1 MISLPRLTLRLRL
14 SISIIAIVALFT
26 LTNITYQLSS
36 ENRNLRLDNLQN
48 AVAGQLA
55 TVTIRQLLENQQKEI
70 LVLDALKD
78 SDKGKLSEEEIENGL
93 ADLISIQAEIRRL
106 KPYVFTETQGSY
118 TLLIDAYQS
127 LNDRWHGF
135 YLGYNDNQTPT
146 TRQIETEFGNTM
158 ASLSEFES
166 FEILAAEQQTLD
178 LQKTVRFTDRIT
190 LAIYLFTIALTVSL
204 GYLLIRYTNRSLN
217 ELNLGTVRIGGG
229 DLKYHIPVNSDD
241 EIGDLTIAFNE
252 MSDKLRNAMAQVQ
265 QSKEKADQ
273 ANRSK
278 TNFLA
283 NMSHEL
289 RTPLNAIIGYSEM
302 IIEDYREEKTL
313 DEDQAV
319 EDLQRILSAGRH
331 LLQLIN
337 DVLDLAKI
345 ESGNMTVFNETF
357 DSVEI
362 IEELLRTMSPIAKK
376 SGNTLILKKSENIPK
391 LYSDAIKFR
400 QLFLNL
406 LSNACKFTGN
416 GKITIL
422 VSYNEKTRH
431 AVYHVSD
438 TGIGMTPSQLNRVFE
453 AFVQADS
460 STSKKYGGTGLGLS
474 ICKQFVELMDGSM
487 DVTSAEGEGTTFTIL
502 LPIKTHAKR
511 RSDSIIPLENQQE
524 LGLVLDGSD
533 GSEDSIGIS
542 EEDALGRVLVID
554 DDPEARQLLLRHLEK
569 EGYLGI
575 EAGDAKRGIELAEQQ
590 QPDLILLDLMMPNID
605 GWTALSVLKE
615 SASTRHIPVILQS
628 MLDEKNLGLDLGA
641 AAFLPKPVD
650 RQRMAT
656 ILRHL
661 NPQDRR
667 GSALLIAPESE
678 ARQLLL
684 EELADEAW
692 QCMVATS
699 MAQATERI
707 QQKNPDIIFL
717 GLGMPYDAVVEIL
730 HMLSDEQAQA
740 ISDGEADADQN
751 INLDLDDHI
760 DGNLDGNL
768 HDNSHENLPS
778 KNTLLPVMAPIYVVS
793 ETALGSSD
801 SRRLDLPA
809 DQIILFNKDEKGALE
824 KILNLK

>member
-26 LTNITYQLSS
+26 LTNLTYQLSS

-48 AVAGQLA
+48 AVASQLA

-78 SDKGKLSEEEIENGL
+78 GGKEKLSEEEIDNGL
-93 ADLISIQAEIRRL
+93 SALISLQAEIRRL
-106 KPYVFTETQGSY
+106 KPYVYADTVNSY
-118 TLLIDAYQS
+118 NTLLSGYDA
-127 LNDRWHGF
+127 LHERWYLF
-135 YLGYNDNQTPT
+135 YVGYNDNKTPST
-146 TRQIETEFGNTM
+146 IKIEREFANTM
-158 ASLSEFES
+158 QLLSEFES
-166 FEILAAEQQTLD
+166 LEILAAEQQTFD

-229 DLKYHIPVNSDD
+229 DLKYHIPVNNDD

-252 MSDKLRNAMAQVQ
+252 MSDKLSNAMAQVQ

-313 DEDQAV
+313 NEEQAV
-319 EDLQRILSAGRH
+319 EDLARILSSGRH

-357 DSVEI
+357 DSVDI
-362 IEELLRTMSPIAKK
+362 IEELMNTMSPIAKK
-376 SGNTLILKKSENIPK
+376 GDNLLVLEKSQDIPN
-391 LYSDAIKFR
+391 LYNDAVKFR

-406 LSNACKFTGN
+406 LSNACKFTHN

-422 VSYNEKTRH
+422 VTYNEKTRH
-431 AVYHVSD
+431 VVYHVSD
-438 TGIGMTPSQLNRVFE
+438 TGIGMTPSQLTRVFE

-502 LPIKTHAKR
+502 LPTRMPLQKR
-511 RSDSIIPLENQQE
+511 TDAIPAENQQE
-524 LGLVLDGSD
+524 LGLDLNADVDITSTTL
-533 GSEDSIGIS
+533 S

-554 DDPEARQLLLRHLEK
+554 DDPESRQLLLRHLEK
-569 EGYLGI
+569 ESYIGL
-575 EAGDAKRGIELAEQQ
+575 EAEDAKQGIAIANEQ

-615 SASTRHIPVILQS
+615 SPSTRHIPVILQS

-641 AAFLPKPVD
+641 AEFLPKPVD

-667 GSALLIAPESE
+667 GSALLIAPETDS
-678 ARQLLL
+678 RQLLL

-699 MAQATERI
+699 MAQVVERI
-707 QQKNPDIIFL
+707 QQKSPDIIFV
-717 GLGMPYDAVVEIL
+717 GLGMPYDSVVEIL
-730 HMLSDEQAQA
+730 SMLSGNDDPSDDSSHDPQTENTDE
-740 ISDGEADADQN
+740 
-751 INLDLDDHI
+751 
-760 DGNLDGNL
+760 
-768 HDNSHENLPS
+768 ENHSVILSTPI
-778 KNTLLPVMAPIYVVS
+778 TAPIYVVS
-793 ETALGSSD
+793 ETPLGSSQ

-809 DQIILFNKDEKGALE
+809 DQIILFNKEDKSSLGQ
-824 KILNLK
+824 ILNLS

>member
-26 LTNITYQLSS
+26 LTNLTYQLSS

-48 AVAGQLA
+48 AVASQLA
-55 TVTIRQLLENQQKEI
+55 TVTIRQLLEDQQKEI

-78 SDKGKLSEEEIENGL
+78 GGKEQLSEEEIENGL
-93 ADLISIQAEIRRL
+93 SDLISLQTEIRRL
-106 KPYVFTETQGSY
+106 KPYVYADTVDSY
-118 TLLIDAYQS
+118 NTLLTGYDALHDGWY
-127 LNDRWHGF
+127 RF
-135 YLGYNDNQTPT
+135 YVGYNNNKTPSIIK
-146 TRQIETEFGNTM
+146 IEGEFANSM
-158 ASLSEFES
+158 QLLSEFES
-166 FEILAAEQQTLD
+166 LEILAAEQQTLD

-229 DLKYHIPVNSDD
+229 DLKYHIPVNNDD

-252 MSDKLRNAMAQVQ
+252 MSDKLSNAMAQVQ

-302 IIEDYREEKTL
+302 IIEDYREENTL
-313 DEDQAV
+313 NEEQAV
-319 EDLQRILSAGRH
+319 EDLARILSSGRH

-357 DSVEI
+357 DSVDI
-362 IEELLRTMSPIAKK
+362 IEELINTMAPIAKK
-376 SGNTLILKKSENIPK
+376 GDNLLVLEKSQDIPN
-391 LYSDAIKFR
+391 LYNDAVKFR

-406 LSNACKFTGN
+406 LSNACKFTHN

-422 VSYNEKTRH
+422 VTYNEKTRH
-431 AVYHVSD
+431 AIYHVSD
-438 TGIGMTPSQLNRVFE
+438 TGIGMTPSQLTRVFE
-453 AFVQADS
+453 AFIQADS
-460 STSKKYGGTGLGLS
+460 STSKKYGGTGLGLA

-502 LPIKTHAKR
+502 LPTRMPTQKNTGA
-511 RSDSIIPLENQQE
+511 IPAENQQE
-524 LGLVLDGSD
+524 LGLDLNANIDNTAST
-533 GSEDSIGIS
+533 IA

-554 DDPEARQLLLRHLEK
+554 DDPESRQLLLRHLEK
-569 EGYLGI
+569 ERYIGLEAENAKQGI
-575 EAGDAKRGIELAEQQ
+575 AIANEE

-615 SASTRHIPVILQS
+615 SPSTRHIPVILQS

-641 AAFLPKPVD
+641 AEFLPKPVD

-667 GSALLIAPESE
+667 GSALLIAPETES
-678 ARQLLL
+678 RQLLL

-699 MAQATERI
+699 IAQVIERI
-707 QQKNPDIIFL
+707 QQKAPDIIFI
-717 GLGMPYDAVVEIL
+717 GLGMPYDSVVEVL
-730 HMLSDEQAQA
+730 AMLSGNNETVDNEAVDD
-740 ISDGEADADQN
+740 SDNQNEKDQ
-751 INLDLDDHI
+751 LA
-760 DGNLDGNL
+760 
-768 HDNSHENLPS
+768 
-778 KNTLLPVMAPIYVVS
+778 TLSTPITAPIYVVS
-793 ETALGSSD
+793 ETPLGSSQ

-809 DQIILFNKDEKGALE
+809 DQIILFNKDDKSSLE
-824 KILNLK
+824 KILNLS

>member
-1 MISLPRLTLRLRL
+1 
-14 SISIIAIVALFT
+14 
-26 LTNITYQLSS
+26 
-36 ENRNLRLDNLQN
+36 
-48 AVAGQLA
+48 
-55 TVTIRQLLENQQKEI
+55 VTIRQLLENQQKEI

-78 SDKGKLSEEEIENGL
+78 GGKEKLSEEEIDNGL
-93 ADLISIQAEIRRL
+93 SALISLQAEIRRL
-106 KPYVFTETQGSY
+106 KPYVYADTVNSY
-118 TLLIDAYQS
+118 NTLLSGYDA
-127 LNDRWHGF
+127 LHERWYLF
-135 YLGYNDNQTPT
+135 YVGYNDNKTPST
-146 TRQIETEFGNTM
+146 IKIEREFANTM
-158 ASLSEFES
+158 QLLSEFES
-166 FEILAAEQQTLD
+166 LEILAAEQQTFD

-229 DLKYHIPVNSDD
+229 DLKYHIPVNNDD

-252 MSDKLRNAMAQVQ
+252 MSDKLSNAMAQVQ

-313 DEDQAV
+313 NEEQAV
-319 EDLQRILSAGRH
+319 EDLARILSSGRH

-357 DSVEI
+357 DSVDI
-362 IEELLRTMSPIAKK
+362 IEELMNTMSPIAKK
-376 SGNTLILKKSENIPK
+376 GDNLLVLEKSQDIPN
-391 LYSDAIKFR
+391 LYNDAVKFR

-406 LSNACKFTGN
+406 LSNACKFTHN

-422 VSYNEKTRH
+422 VTYNEKTRH
-431 AVYHVSD
+431 VVYHVSD
-438 TGIGMTPSQLNRVFE
+438 TGIGMTPSQLTRVFE

-502 LPIKTHAKR
+502 LPTRMPLQKR
-511 RSDSIIPLENQQE
+511 TDAIPAENQQE
-524 LGLVLDGSD
+524 LGLDLNADVDITSTTL
-533 GSEDSIGIS
+533 S

-554 DDPEARQLLLRHLEK
+554 DDPESRQLLLRHLEK
-569 EGYLGI
+569 ESYIGL
-575 EAGDAKRGIELAEQQ
+575 EAEDAKQGIAIANEQ

-615 SASTRHIPVILQS
+615 SPSTRHIPVILQS

-641 AAFLPKPVD
+641 AEFLPKPVD
-650 RQRMAT
+650 RQRM
-656 ILRHL
+656 
-661 NPQDRR
+661 
-667 GSALLIAPESE
+667 
-678 ARQLLL
+678 
-684 EELADEAW
+684 
-692 QCMVATS
+692 
-699 MAQATERI
+699 
-707 QQKNPDIIFL
+707 
-717 GLGMPYDAVVEIL
+717 
-730 HMLSDEQAQA
+730 
-740 ISDGEADADQN
+740 
-751 INLDLDDHI
+751 
-760 DGNLDGNL
+760 
-768 HDNSHENLPS
+768 
-778 KNTLLPVMAPIYVVS
+778 
-793 ETALGSSD
+793 
-801 SRRLDLPA
+801 
-809 DQIILFNKDEKGALE
+809 
-824 KILNLK
+824 